1 MVSSGYPEEEIA
13 HEQDHY
19 ARLGGGLVAFPVATC
34 AAAVGV
40 GAGVTAAAGG
50 NSLSTGASASTSMAL
65 GSRSTYNEVVASNGG
80 ASLNLSTVKPATTV
94 DIVKLSSLKGYESM
108 SATMRSSL
116 AANANVQ
123 TLDADVAANAVLTA
137 KLKAAGFT
145 PTQVVAASST
155 KTAITLIV
163 NDKA

>member
-1 MVSSGYPEEEIA
+1 MNKIIMLA
-13 HEQDHY
+13 L
-19 ARLGGGLVAFPVATC
+19 AAGLVAFPVATY

-40 GAGVTAAAGG
+40 NASVTAAAGG
-50 NSLSTGASASTSMAL
+50 NSLNTGASASTSMAL
-65 GSRSTYNEVVASNGG
+65 SSRSTYNEVVASNGG

-94 DIVKLSSLKGYESM
+94 HIVKLSSLKGYKPM

-123 TLDADVAANAVLTA
+123 TLDAHIAANAVLTA

-145 PTQVVAASST
+145 PAQVVAASST

>member
-1 MVSSGYPEEEIA
+1 MNKIITLALAAS
-13 HEQDHY
+13 
-19 ARLGGGLVAFPVATC
+19 LVAFPVATY
-34 AAAVGV
+34 AAVVGV
-40 GAGVTAAAGG
+40 SAGGGGGAAAGASG
-50 NSLSTGASASTSMAL
+50 NSLNTGASASTSMAL
-65 GSRSTYNEVVASNGG
+65 SSKSTYNEVVASNGG

-94 DIVKLSSLKGYESM
+94 HIVKLSSLKGYKPM

-123 TLDADVAANAVLTA
+123 TLDAHIAANAALSA

-145 PTQVVAASST
+145 PAQVVAASST

-163 NDKA
+163 NDRA